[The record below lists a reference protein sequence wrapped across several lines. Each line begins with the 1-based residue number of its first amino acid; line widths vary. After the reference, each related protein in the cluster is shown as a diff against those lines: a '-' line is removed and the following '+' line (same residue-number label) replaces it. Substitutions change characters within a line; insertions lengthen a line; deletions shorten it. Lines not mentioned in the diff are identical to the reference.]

1 MCEYKVICKN
11 LILPVGPEL
20 DHHEALKLRRF
31 SDEQFRRCR
40 AKNIIL
46 DFKDTHFM
54 DSAGVG
60 MIIGRYKEVD
70 LIGGKIAVI
79 NMDANIRKLIM
90 ISGLHKLVYM
100 YENLEEALAHV

>member
-1 MCEYKVICKN
+1 MCEYKVIRKN

-70 LIGGKIAVI
+70 LIGGKIAVV
-79 NMDANIRKLIM
+79 NMDANIRKLIT

>member
-1 MCEYKVICKN
+1 MCEYKVIRKN

-20 DHHEALKLRRF
+20 DHHEATKLRRL

-46 DFKDTHFM
+46 DFKNTQFM

-60 MIIGRYKEVD
+60 MIIGRYREVD
-70 LIGGKIAVI
+70 LIGGKVAVI
-79 NMDANIRKLIM
+79 NMGKNIQKLM
-90 ISGLHKLVYM
+90 NISGLHKLVYV
-100 YENLEEALAHV
+100 YDNLEEALDHV